1 MRKFQCSDCGYKFTR
16 QVRIHFASLNLG
28 VLSQGRADILESL
41 TWTKCETLV
50 LHLFFPSQAHL
61 RRHVQV
67 HKRTENYNPRQ
78 RKLRNV
84 IVQEVDMNPS
94 EHEHPGEADASM
106 TSEDRGY
113 IPEAIKE
120 STNPEANPDGGL
132 QPGCI
137 HDGIDSRHMVMEEVV
152 TNQDLRE
159 DVAAESF
166 SVSEVLQQTQLVDS
180 YGSEMVQS
188 ISESKN

>member
-1 MRKFQCSDCGYKFTR
+1 M
-16 QVRIHFASLNLG
+16 
-28 VLSQGRADILESL
+28 
-41 TWTKCETLV
+41 CETLV
-50 LHLFFPSQAHL
+50 LQLLFHSQAHL

-94 EHEHPGEADASM
+94 EHEHLEDGEASM
-106 TSEDRGY
+106 T
-113 IPEAIKE
+113 KE
-120 STNPEANPDGGL
+120 PNTDGGL

-137 HDGIDSRHMVMEEVV
+137 TDEIDSRQMEEEVV

-159 DVAAESF
+159 DVAAEPF
-166 SVSEVLQQTQLVDS
+166 TVSEVLQQTQLLDS
-180 YGSEMVQS
+180 YVSSVQEMVQS
-188 ISESKN
+188 ISENKT

>member
-16 QVRIHFASLNLG
+16 QVRLRFESLNLG
-28 VLSQGRADILESL
+28 ADVLESL
-41 TWTKCETLV
+41 TWTESETPV
-50 LHLFFPSQAHL
+50 LRFPSQAHL

-94 EHEHPGEADASM
+94 GHEHPEAADASV
-106 TSEDRGY
+106 TSEVPGY
-113 IPEAIKE
+113 IPGTVKEAATSE
-120 STNPEANPDGGL
+120 PHADGGL

-137 HDGIDSRHMVMEEVV
+137 ADGLDPRHMVMEEVV
-152 TNQDLRE
+152 CSQDLRD
-159 DVAAESF
+159 DVAADSF
-166 SVSEVLQQTQLVDS
+166 SVSEVLQQTQLVDP
-180 YGSEMVQS
+180 YGSSVQEMVQGL
-188 ISESKN
+188 SEGKT

>member
-1 MRKFQCSDCGYKFTR
+1 MLIFWR
-16 QVRIHFASLNLG
+16 
-28 VLSQGRADILESL
+28 
-41 TWTKCETLV
+41 V
-50 LHLFFPSQAHL
+50 LHVCFHSQAHL

-94 EHEHPGEADASM
+94 GREHPEDADASV

-113 IPEAIKE
+113 VTGSSKE
-120 STNPEANPDGGL
+120 STNPEPSTDGGL

-137 HDGIDSRHMVMEEVV
+137 TDGTDSRHMVTEVG
-152 TNQDLRE
+152 TSQDLGE
-159 DVAAESF
+159 DVAAGSF

-180 YGSEMVQS
+180 YGSSVQEMVPS
-188 ISESKN
+188 ISESKT